1 IKKTLTLGL
10 NSQCDVMVNS
20 LSPCNE
26 HDSHCMVMETFIPVH
41 NDSGDLAHIFIGQVS
56 LAGSRKSKSAF
67 GLMECM
73 GPASAPYAG
82 ARIPRP
88 GEQNGCA
95 LIIPGPGKSAGVD
108 FPLGGFSNAIGPN
121 RKTQQL
127 AVSQAYDG
135 PGTCITYESI
145 NHAFHE
151 AKSRLGLPAPS
162 QRDLS
167 NKDVGQIAR
176 VVLETSRIISRQY
189 SLPADAITN
198 GLPLIDTTKTVIDQY
213 CPYFLKFPACEPKR
227 YRTYTGLCNNLEKP
241 HWGSAQSAFKRL
253 LPPAYADAKG
263 NRHLPSKE
271 WGRWAAERFD
281 IGIGNAIAASL
292 SKWG

>member
-1 IKKTLTLGL
+1 MKFRG
-10 NSQCDVMVNS
+10 
-20 LSPCNE
+20 
-26 HDSHCMVMETFIPVH
+26 
-41 NDSGDLAHIFIGQVS
+41 
-56 LAGSRKSKSAF
+56 
-67 GLMECM
+67 
-73 GPASAPYAG
+73 
-82 ARIPRP
+82 
-88 GEQNGCA
+88 
-95 LIIPGPGKSAGVD
+95 
-108 FPLGGFSNAIGPN
+108 
-121 RKTQQL
+121 
-127 AVSQAYDG
+127 AYDG

-162 QRDLS
+162 KRDLS

-253 LPPAYADAKG
+253 LPPAYADG
-263 NRHLPSKE
+263 LEIPRVSYSGRPLPSARVVSAHMHRDE
-271 WGRWAAERFD
+271 GFHDHAVTVMLIAWGQAIDHD
-281 IGIGNAIAASL
+281 ITLAVESKRSDGEDPRCCDRDTKHPDCFPIAIPAQDPFYSL
-292 SKWG
+292 FNKRCMSFVRNLPGAQYSCKLENLSEKML